1 MRKTATLILASLALC
16 ATEAMAQTEVTFYTT
31 MGSFVVELT
40 DTKTPI
46 TVDSFLARTTEGF
59 YDGVTFHR
67 VIDGFM
73 IQGGDPTGTGSGN
86 PGYTIPDEFDA
97 SLSNVQGTIS
107 MANTGA
113 ANSGGCQFFINL
125 VDNTFLDF
133 NKAPTSSKHAVFG
146 SVTTNFSVVQAI
158 GKVATDANDRPT
170 TPVVMDSV
178 RITKFP
184 TSIKAANKLTE
195 VASIYPNPST
205 DGKFTIDINN
215 PNITT
220 RIMVTDVAGKLITKL
235 EIAQQTQANIDLSSQ
250 PKGVYLIQL
259 SNTDGVLSNKVTIR

>member
-1 MRKTATLILASLALC
+1 MRKTATLILSSLALC

-46 TVDSFLARTTEGF
+46 TVDSFLARTSEGF
-59 YDGVTFHR
+59 YDGVIFHR

-113 ANSGGCQFFINL
+113 ANSGACQFFINL

-133 NKAPTSSKHAVFG
+133 NKAPTTSKHAVFG

-158 GKVATDANDRPT
+158 GKVPTDASDKPT

-184 TSIKAANKLTE
+184 TSIKSTNKLTE
-195 VASIYPNPST
+195 VASIYPNPTNGQFSISLTGSETIKSVTILNLAGQVIWQANTT
-205 DGKFTIDINN
+205 DQKHISIDI
-215 PNITT
+215 
-220 RIMVTDVAGKLITKL
+220 
-235 EIAQQTQANIDLSSQ
+235 ANQ
-250 PKGVYLIQL
+250 PKGLYLINMEGTEETYSGRVFLQ
-259 SNTDGVLSNKVTIR
+259 